1 MRQIKPQLL
10 LLFPILIS
18 VISMFYQFR
27 EMPPPYPWADEAGVG
42 YEANLTLASGPRMID
57 PSPIGAV
64 HDPHYVVTVVTVFL
78 AAAVFKFLGS
88 SLTTLRV
95 ISGVMGII
103 SVGAV
108 YFLAT
113 EVFWEEMGARARYI
127 GLASSG
133 LMAVSVWLMGVSR
146 IGWAPPAALMLGTIF
161 LCFFWKAVNT
171 QNPGDYALAG
181 LLLALAQYGHIT
193 ARFLPFALGAFLA
206 LNLLWNL
213 IRHQVQ
219 DSLICRDWRGWLIM
233 GSVALVGILPI
244 IQYYVRFP
252 EDLSRRARLVSPAL
266 SSTLDLREQVGTT
279 FHSLISKMQI
289 LGFDPTLLFSQN
301 VDTLLSPVVVILF
314 LGGMSLLLFR
324 LPRKHA
330 QFLLVGWI
338 IMSAPAWLTSS
349 ADVPFLKLYDYARRG
364 ILAAPFTFVVAGMFL
379 VKLAFLLPKWTMK
392 TLTTPFLAIRQRL
405 VPRQGDFDKSDIG
418 FMGEPSSY
426 HIPRDGILVGVVSV
440 AIIIV
445 LTGWYNY
452 HVYFVKWPTNSYI
465 EQAFSPQF
473 IPTVK
478 KLQEIS
484 EPQALFLFP
493 INLYKDTTQRPD
505 LYTIGFLLRGD
516 APFAVMTNDEASLG
530 GTLTEVTQGQH
541 MVYLL
546 QSSDEDDPKHA
557 IYWWLSAFGQLQP
570 TSPEVPGYQV
580 DAFVLDS
587 KGEDFTDLP
596 EPVDEDIPFGP
607 TMQLSSHRYGS
618 NLTSGGFTSQ
628 QVESGDNLLIDLS
641 WKLLA
646 DNAPDY
652 NVTVILRNASEQTV
666 TQADSPLVNAA
677 GLTSA
682 RWQAGTTEHVYLSLP
697 MPVGLPAGQYW
708 LDVALYDAPTL
719 RRENPLLS
727 RGDLSYRLGA
737 VTVLPPTG
745 VLPSVDVLEPGVRT
759 SIQIT
764 PSLQMAGVSLQ
775 TEKPLPVGGLLQGVI
790 YWQALAT
797 MSDDIVA
804 DYVIVTQ
811 DGSVIP
817 LAQSVLLGGN
827 AYPTHLWR
835 ASEIV
840 ADYLSLRIPA
850 KAPGTVYRFGVRL
863 TGGNR
868 ETLAELPLGEL
879 TINSWDRQFELPAD
893 VSPLMSQLGEA
904 IKLVGARLPKTGSPG
919 EALPIYLYWQTEQGT
934 TSDYIAFVHFLD
946 ETGKLAFQN
955 DSVPGQGTCPVPG
968 WLVGEVVEDY
978 HNVAIPT
985 DVAPGMYRVAAGL
998 YDANSGK
1005 RLSLLNP
1012 SDGAEQGDAV
1022 YLGYIEIQ

>member
-10 LLFPILIS
+10 LLFPILAS
-18 VISMFYQFR
+18 VISMFYQFG

-78 AAAVFKFLGS
+78 AAAVFKFLGP

-103 SVGAV
+103 SVGAM

-113 EVFWEEMGARARYI
+113 EVFWEEMGDRARYI

-146 IGWAPPAALMLGTIF
+146 IGWAPPTALMLGTIF
-161 LCFFWKAVNT
+161 LYFFWKAVNT
-171 QNPGDYALAG
+171 QNPRDYALAG

-219 DSLICRDWRGWLIM
+219 DSLICRHWRGWLIV

-244 IQYYVRFP
+244 IQYYARFP

-266 SSTLDLREQVGTT
+266 SSTLNLREQAGTT
-279 FHSLISKMQI
+279 FHSLIGKMQI

-301 VDTLLSPVVVILF
+301 VDTLLSPIVVILF
-314 LGGMSLLLFR
+314 LGGMGLLLFR
-324 LPRKHA
+324 LPREHA

-364 ILAAPFTFVVAGMFL
+364 ILAAPFTYVVAGMFL
-379 VKLAFLLPKWTMK
+379 VKLAFLLPKWT
-392 TLTTPFLAIRQRL
+392 LTTPFLAIRQR
-405 VPRQGDFDKSDIG
+405 P
-418 FMGEPSSY
+418 
-426 HIPRDGILVGVVSV
+426 VGVVSV

-452 HVYFVKWPTNSYI
+452 HVYFVKWRTNSYI

-484 EPQALFLFP
+484 EPQAVFLFP

-505 LYTIGFLLRGD
+505 LYTIGFLYRGD
-516 APFAVMTNDEASLG
+516 ARFAVMTNDEASLSE
-530 GTLTEVTQGQH
+530 TLTEVIRGQR

-546 QSSDEDDPKHA
+546 QSSNEDDPKHA
-557 IYWWLSAFGQLQP
+557 ISWLLSAFGQLQP
-570 TSPEVPGYQV
+570 TSPEIPGYQV
-580 DAFVLDS
+580 DAFDLDS
-587 KGEDFTDLP
+587 KVENFTDLP
-596 EPVDEDIPFGP
+596 EPVTEDIPFGP

-618 NLTSGGFTSQ
+618 NLISEGFTSQ
-628 QVESGDNLLIDLS
+628 QVESGDNLLTDLS
-641 WKLLA
+641 WKLLT

-652 NVTVILRNASEQTV
+652 NVAVILRNASEQTV

-682 RWQAGTTEHVYLSLP
+682 RWQAGITEHVYLSLP
-697 MPVGLPAGQYW
+697 MPVGLSPGQYW
-708 LDVALYDAPTL
+708 LDVALYDATTL
-719 RRENPLLS
+719 RRENPLPS

-737 VTVLPPTG
+737 ITVLPAAG
-745 VLPSVDVLEPGVRT
+745 VMPSVDALEPSVRT

-775 TEKPLPVGGLLQGVI
+775 TEKPLPVGGLLQGII

-817 LAQSVLLGGN
+817 LAQSVPLGGS

-850 KAPGTVYRFGVRL
+850 QAPGTVYRFGVRL

-879 TINSWDRQFELPAD
+879 TINSWERQFELPAD
-893 VSPLMSQLGEA
+893 ASPLRSQLGEA
-904 IKLVGARLPKTGSPG
+904 IKLVSARLPQTGSPG
-919 EALPIYLYWQTEQGT
+919 ESLPIRLYWQTEQDT

-946 ETGKLAFQN
+946 ETGKLAFQD
-955 DSVPGQGTCPVPG
+955 DSVPGQGTRPIPG

-985 DVAPGMYRVAAGL
+985 DVAPGVYGVTAGL

-1005 RLSLLNP
+1005 RLSLRNP
-1012 SDGAEQGDAV
+1012 SDGAEHGDAV